1 MRIYAPW
8 EKKFKQVTTPLEHF
22 VHSETASGIA
32 LIFATIIALI
42 IANTALIDSYSHL
55 MHTEIGF
62 TVGSFEI
69 KQTIHHWVN
78 HGLMS
83 FFFFVIGLEVKREV
97 LAGELSNLKAYIL
110 PISAAIGGMVFPA
123 IIYVIYNSGAET
135 ISGWGVPMA
144 TDLAFA
150 ISILILLK
158 NRISPTLITFL
169 VAFAIVDD
177 IGSVMVIAAFYTDT
191 INFVA
196 LSYAGVAFAVMMLL
210 NRFGIHY
217 TLLYFI
223 PGLLMWFFVLESGV
237 HATVAGLLA
246 ALTIPIK
253 PKLKPES
260 FAPDADIL
268 LTEYKT
274 HPIGADHLLDQGH
287 QAVLTNLKCRI
298 ESIESPVQRLERS
311 MHLPVGLLVI
321 PIFALT
327 NAAITIDLETLRDI
341 IMSPVSMGIMFGLIM
356 GKIIGIFGVS
366 YIMVKSKLANLPK
379 GVTMSQV
386 FGVSLLGGIGFTM
399 SIFIAELGLAGIP
412 GALEQAKMGILFA
425 SFIAGLAGYLWLRF
439 TR

>member
-1 MRIYAPW
+1 
-8 EKKFKQVTTPLEHF
+8 
-22 VHSETASGIA
+22 
-32 LIFATIIALI
+32 
-42 IANTALIDSYSHL
+42 
-55 MHTEIGF
+55 
-62 TVGSFEI
+62 
-69 KQTIHHWVN
+69 
-78 HGLMS
+78 
-83 FFFFVIGLEVKREV
+83 
-97 LAGELSNLKAYIL
+97 
-110 PISAAIGGMVFPA
+110 
-123 IIYVIYNSGAET
+123 
-135 ISGWGVPMA
+135 
-144 TDLAFA
+144 
-150 ISILILLK
+150 
-158 NRISPTLITFL
+158 
-169 VAFAIVDD
+169 
-177 IGSVMVIAAFYTDT
+177 
-191 INFVA
+191 
-196 LSYAGVAFAVMMLL
+196 
-210 NRFGIHY
+210 
-217 TLLYFI
+217 
-223 PGLLMWFFVLESGV
+223 MWFFVLESGV

>member
-97 LAGELSNLKAYIL
+97 LAGELSNLKASIL

-196 LSYAGVAFAVMMLL
+196 LSYAGVAFAAMMLL

-425 SFIAGLAGYLWLRF
+425 SFMAGLAGYLWLRF

>member
-97 LAGELSNLKAYIL
+97 LAGELSNLKASIL

-196 LSYAGVAFAVMMLL
+196 LSYAGVAFAAMMLL

>member
-1 MRIYAPW
+1 
-8 EKKFKQVTTPLEHF
+8 
-22 VHSETASGIA
+22 
-32 LIFATIIALI
+32 
-42 IANTALIDSYSHL
+42 

-97 LAGELSNLKAYIL
+97 LAGELSNLKASIL

-196 LSYAGVAFAVMMLL
+196 LSYAGVAFAAMMLL

>member
-1 MRIYAPW
+1 MKIL
-8 EKKFKQVTTPLEHF
+8 F
-22 VHSETASGIA
+22 
-32 LIFATIIALI
+32 IFAHPDDEAYGPAGTISKLAKDGNDVVVVSLC
-42 IANTALIDSYSHL
+42 NGRRPG
-55 MHTEIGF
+55 M
-62 TVGSFEI
+62 
-69 KQTIHHWVN
+69 
-78 HGLMS
+78 
-83 FFFFVIGLEVKREV
+83 EVKREV
-97 LAGELSNLKAYIL
+97 LAGELSNLKASIL

-196 LSYAGVAFAVMMLL
+196 LSYAGVAFAAMMLL

-425 SFIAGLAGYLWLRF
+425 SFMAGLAGYLWLRF

>member
-97 LAGELSNLKAYIL
+97 LAGELSNLKASIL